1 MQRVIARG
9 AVRRG
14 SFVSSESSAA
24 LSNPYITYAAMS
36 IDARN
41 GQTLGPSPCTPLVRN
56 TTAGPRMT
64 CVNRMTST
72 TTTPM
77 ISIVTP
83 VRVIAATS

>member
-41 GQTLGPSPCTPLVRN
+41 GQTLGPSPARRWSGTRPPAR
-56 TTAGPRMT
+56 A
-64 CVNRMTST
+64 
-72 TTTPM
+72 
-77 ISIVTP
+77 
-83 VRVIAATS
+83 